1 MTYVLVSFFS
11 HYVKSKAIGKWL
23 FTVVYYGGLALC
35 SYFTYLHMMALRTD
49 NGSLIL
55 NAAPNFLAVP
65 ITCSFAFA
73 VTNGNKKLTALFC
86 ALGVIGYELMQL
98 AMEERTF
105 DSFDVLFSVFGYQ
118 FMLLVITVERKITT
132 RVWKLKIA
140 KNISSNK

>member
-1 MTYVLVSFFS
+1 MTYVLVPFFS

-35 SYFTYLHMMALRTD
+35 SYFTYLHTMELRTD

-118 FMLLVITVERKITT
+118 FMLLAITVERKITS
-132 RVWKLKIA
+132 RA
-140 KNISSNK
+140 

>member
-1 MTYVLVSFFS
+1 MLVSFFS

-105 DSFDVLFSVFGYQ
+105 DSFDVLGVRLSVYA
-118 FMLLVITVERKITT
+118 V
-132 RVWKLKIA
+132 
-140 KNISSNK
+140 SHYC

>member
-1 MTYVLVSFFS
+1 MLISFLS
-11 HYVKSKAIGKWL
+11 QHVKLKATGRCF
-23 FTVVYYGGLALC
+23 FTVVYYGGISLC

-118 FMLLVITVERKITT
+118 FMLLAITAERKITS
-132 RVWKLKIA
+132 RA
-140 KNISSNK
+140 

>member
-1 MTYVLVSFFS
+1 MLIFFLS
-11 HYVKSKAIGKWL
+11 QHVKLKATGRCF
-23 FTVVYYGGLALC
+23 FTVVYYGGISLC
-35 SYFTYLHMMALRTD
+35 CYFTYLHMMELRTD

-98 AMEERTF
+98 GMEERTF
-105 DSFDVLFSVFGYQ
+105 DSFDVLFSMFGYQ
-118 FMLLVITVERKITT
+118 FMLLAITVERKITS
-132 RVWKLKIA
+132 RA
-140 KNISSNK
+140 

>member
-1 MTYVLVSFFS
+1 
-11 HYVKSKAIGKWL
+11 
-23 FTVVYYGGLALC
+23 
-35 SYFTYLHMMALRTD
+35 MMALRTD

-118 FMLLVITVERKITT
+118 FMLLAITVERKITS
-132 RVWKLKIA
+132 RA
-140 KNISSNK
+140 

>member
-1 MTYVLVSFFS
+1 MLISFLS
-11 HYVKSKAIGKWL
+11 QHVKLKATGRCF
-23 FTVVYYGGLALC
+23 FTVVYYGGISLC
-35 SYFTYLHMMALRTD
+35 SYFTYLHTMELRTD

-98 AMEERTF
+98 GMEERTF

-132 RVWKLKIA
+132 RVWKVKIA
-140 KNISSNK
+140 KNVSFNKWL

>member
-1 MTYVLVSFFS
+1 M
-11 HYVKSKAIGKWL
+11 KSKAIGKWH

-35 SYFTYLHMMALRTD
+35 CYFTYLHMIGLRTG

-98 AMEERTF
+98 GMEERTF

-118 FMLLVITVERKITT
+118 FMLLAITVERKITS
-132 RVWKLKIA
+132 RA
-140 KNISSNK
+140 